1 MIGKQL
7 CLIPALFRTAQPWRA
22 VYQGPSTQGASGPTG
37 RGSSE
42 WAAGSVR
49 KLDSLSFLGA
59 NPSVNLTIRQH
70 TTLATADR
78 RLQRWQM
85 ADMRG
90 DADPAAKQTTIPG
103 NVPTPQ

>member
-1 MIGKQL
+1 MPHTGSVPNRPTL
-7 CLIPALFRTAQPWRA
+7 AGGRRRTRLPGGIPQTA
-22 VYQGPSTQGASGPTG
+22 GPTG

-42 WAAGSVR
+42 WAAGSGGE
-49 KLDSLSFLGA
+49 LNPLSFLGA
-59 NPSVNLTIRQH
+59 NPSVNLTIRHQ
-70 TTLATADR
+70 TTFATADR
-78 RLQRWQM
+78 RLHRWQM